1 MNKNNKLPVF
11 ELLLTD
17 DDTGIS
23 KISLVE
29 YPAVESDFVAFN
41 KNEPLYFKD
50 ELKHRITGVIMS
62 AEKYI
67 YRCDSTY
74 GEHYIFF
81 SKDTIERM
89 QERFMKDKLIDQ
101 VNVQHTTDIKD
112 VYLIELF
119 IKDSTKGINPI
130 EFSNI
135 PEGSLIGTYKVENE
149 EVWNEIIKGNK
160 FNGFSLEGY
169 FGRKEVFDKQ
179 EETRCRSEWDE
190 INSLEELL
198 EELNN

>member
-17 DDTGIS
+17 DYDTGIS
-23 KISLVE
+23 KVSLVE

-41 KNEPLYFKD
+41 KDEPLYFKD

-62 AEKYI
+62 AETYI
-67 YRCDSTY
+67 YRRDSTY

-81 SKDTIERM
+81 SKDTIEHM

-149 EVWNEIIKGNK
+149 EV
-160 FNGFSLEGY
+160 
-169 FGRKEVFDKQ
+169 
-179 EETRCRSEWDE
+179 
-190 INSLEELL
+190 
-198 EELNN
+198 

>member
-17 DDTGIS
+17 EDTGIS
-23 KISLVE
+23 KVSLVE

-41 KNEPLYFKD
+41 KDEPLYFKD
-50 ELKHRITGVIMS
+50 DLKHRITGVIIN
-62 AEKYI
+62 AETNI
-67 YRCDSTY
+67 YRSDSTY
-74 GEHYIFF
+74 GEHYVFF
-81 SKDTIERM
+81 SKDTIEHI

-149 EVWNEIIKGNK
+149 EVWNEIINGNK

-169 FGRKEVFDKQ
+169 FGRKEVFNIVEPKS
-179 EETRCRSEWDE
+179 RSEWDE
-190 INSLEELL
+190 INSLEELI
-198 EELNN
+198 EVLNK